1 MRSAL
6 RSPLRFLYPSRFDEF
21 DEDKAKAVIKNLEDD
36 AELVKVYKQMVALS
50 ARILR

>member
-6 RSPLRFLYPSRFDEF
+6 RSPLRFLYPSSF
-21 DEDKAKAVIKNLEDD
+21 DEDKAKAVIKTLEDD

-50 ARILR
+50 ACILR